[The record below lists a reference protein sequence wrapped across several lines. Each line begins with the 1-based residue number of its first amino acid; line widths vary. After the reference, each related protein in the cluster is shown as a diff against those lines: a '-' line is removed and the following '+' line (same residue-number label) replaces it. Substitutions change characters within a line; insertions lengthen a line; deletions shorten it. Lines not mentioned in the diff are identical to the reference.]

1 MDIKEKWVND
11 KRAKLKGEIVALE
24 KSLQQLQREMQ
35 QKSVMIIQKRGEL
48 QAIED
53 VWQQI
58 KRKPEPPKKKE
69 EKETK

>member
-24 KSLQQLQREMQ
+24 KSLQQLQQEMQ
-35 QKSVMIIQKRGEL
+35 QRSVMVIQKRGEL

-58 KRKPEPPKKKE
+58 RKPEEKKE
-69 EKETK
+69 KKGK